1 MCLEEDAMC
10 AALDRLV
17 QGHRLSYTECCFSSL
32 DGKMVKKCP
41 HDMGL
46 GLR

>member
-17 QGHRLSYTECCFSSL
+17 QGHRISYTECCFSSL
-32 DGKMVKKCP
+32 DGKTVKKYP